1 MAGNRAR
8 RINGEMKKVFSEI
21 LQTEIKDSRV
31 SAMTTVVR
39 AEVTNDLS
47 YANISVSVFD
57 TDKMKKSTLIALN
70 HMHGFLRCEIAKRL
84 NLRKVPELRIFE
96 DDSMAYSAKI
106 SKIMDEIHVK
116 DDGADDEQ

>member
-1 MAGNRAR
+1 MAGNRSR

-31 SAMTTVVR
+31 SSMTTVVR

-47 YANISVSVFD
+47 FANIYVSIFD
-57 TDKMKKSTLIALN
+57 TDSAKKSTLIALD

-84 NLRKVPELRIFE
+84 NLRKVPQLRIYE
-96 DDSMAYSAKI
+96 DDSMDYYENIEKLLN
-106 SKIMDEIHVK
+106 E
-116 DDGADDEQ
+116 